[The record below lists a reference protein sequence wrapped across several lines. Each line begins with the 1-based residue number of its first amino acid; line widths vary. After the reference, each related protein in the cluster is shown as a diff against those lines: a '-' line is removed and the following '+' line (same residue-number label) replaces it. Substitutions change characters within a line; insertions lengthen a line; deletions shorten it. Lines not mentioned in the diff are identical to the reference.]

1 MPSQP
6 HSQHWDSPRGKETI
20 FLVLSYGSSPPT
32 PCHSCHPKGTPAPAA
47 LWVSLLSV
55 FSDSSAGRGRNQSS
69 PPVLWGGLGMR
80 QQHSSQEW

>member
-6 HSQHWDSPRGKETI
+6 HSQHWDSPRGKEVT
-20 FLVLSYGSSPPT
+20 FLILSYGSSSPT

-55 FSDSSAGRGRNQSS
+55 FFQTALLGEEEIKA
-69 PPVLWGGLGMR
+69 PPPPCCGVGWG
-80 QQHSSQEW
+80 